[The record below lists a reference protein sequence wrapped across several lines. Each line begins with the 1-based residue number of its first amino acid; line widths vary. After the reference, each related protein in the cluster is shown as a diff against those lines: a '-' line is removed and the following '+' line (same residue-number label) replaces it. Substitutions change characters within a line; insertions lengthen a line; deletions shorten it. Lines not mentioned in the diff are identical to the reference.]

1 MLFYSIKNIS
11 MKALKIIFTGLIILL
26 LFLNVAP
33 VKAQC
38 AMCAANAETS
48 HNAGNTKADGLN
60 TGIMVLLAAP
70 YLAAAVVGYIW
81 YKRFRRKNI
90 ELNMRNERLNLN

>member
-1 MLFYSIKNIS
+1 

-26 LFLNVAP
+26 LFLNVTP

-48 HNAGNTKADGLN
+48 HNSGNTKADGLN
-60 TGIMVLLAAP
+60 TGILVLLSAP
-70 YLAAAVVGYIW
+70 YLAIAAVGYIW

>member
-1 MLFYSIKNIS
+1 
-11 MKALKIIFTGLIILL
+11 MKTLKTIFAGFILTL
-26 LFLNVAP
+26 LFLSTEP

-48 HNAGNTKADGLN
+48 HNSGNKQADGLN
-60 TGIMVLLAAP
+60 KGIMVLLAAP
-70 YLAAAVVGYIW
+70 YLAIGAVGYLW

-90 ELNMRNERLNLN
+90 DINMRNEKLNLN

>member
-1 MLFYSIKNIS
+1 
-11 MKALKIIFTGLIILL
+11 MKTLKKIFVAFVLAL
-26 LFLNVAP
+26 LFLSTEP

-48 HNAGNTKADGLN
+48 HNSGNNKADGLN
-60 TGIMVLLAAP
+60 KGIMVLLAAP
-70 YLAAAVVGYIW
+70 YLAVAVVGFIW

-90 ELNMRNERLNLN
+90 ALNMRNEKLNLN

>member
-1 MLFYSIKNIS
+1 
-11 MKALKIIFTGLIILL
+11 MKSLRIIFAGLTLILL
-26 LFLNVAP
+26 FVSNQPL
-33 VKAQC
+33 KAQC

-48 HNAGNTKADGLN
+48 HNAGNNKADGLN

-70 YLAAAVVGYIW
+70 YIAAAVVGYIW

-90 ELNMRNERLNLN
+90 DLNMRKERLNLN

>member
-1 MLFYSIKNIS
+1 MKNLKTILAGLML
-11 MKALKIIFTGLIILL
+11 ML
-26 LFLNVAP
+26 LFLSSQQL
-33 VKAQC
+33 KAQC
-38 AMCAANAETS
+38 AMCAATAETA
-48 HNAGNTKADGLN
+48 HNSGSNKANGLN

-90 ELNMRNERLNLN
+90 AINMRNEKLNLN